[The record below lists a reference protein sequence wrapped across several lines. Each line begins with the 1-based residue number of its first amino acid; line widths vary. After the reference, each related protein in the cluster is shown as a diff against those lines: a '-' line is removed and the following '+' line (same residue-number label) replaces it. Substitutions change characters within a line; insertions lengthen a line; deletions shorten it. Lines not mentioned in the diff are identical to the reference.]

1 MKTLY
6 KTLFLFFITTSICS
20 ATHLLGGDIR
30 ATNTSGLTY
39 KIRVQLY
46 FDAVGGGQAADSQS
60 NVLVC
65 FGDGNTAQA
74 DRISY
79 TELTG
84 DSKGVSVGIYELT
97 HTYPSTGVFQISS
110 SIANRTSGMLNYS
123 GLAAEIF
130 LWTVINT
137 SVSNNTPELPYP
149 LFSTGAKQVLKIDLK
164 PINSD
169 SDSTSA
175 HLQKLSSPSPGTC
188 GVRLLDYNY
197 VYPNDVSKT
206 GTFSIDQADKKLIWN
221 APEALGKYVYAVII
235 DEWRNGIKISETYRE
250 GVIVVVD
257 KPGPT
262 VEIPPYVPAT
272 ESGIITANPDK
283 NYDALTLAIEAY
295 PVPTQD
301 YLTVKVSSKNP
312 TTLKIQL
319 INLEGTVVKEIK
331 TSAKSLEWSEQL
343 DLRQTV
349 SGLYIIKAVDETG
362 KTATK
367 KIVR

>member
-20 ATHLLGGDIR
+20 ATHLLGGNIR

-46 FDAVGGGQAADSQS
+46 FDAVGGGQTADSQN

-84 DSKGVSVGIYELT
+84 DSKSVSVGIYELT

-110 SIANRTSGMLNYS
+110 SLTNRTDGMLNYS
-123 GLAAEIF
+123 GHATEMF

-137 SVSNNTPELPYP
+137 SVSNNTPELPDP

-221 APEALGKYVYAVII
+221 APEALGKYVYSVVI

-272 ESGIITANPDK
+272 ESGIITSNPDK
-283 NYDALTLAIEAY
+283 NYDALTLVIEAY

-319 INLEGTVVKEIK
+319 INLEGTVIKEIK